1 MSISMRPIPWPD
13 AARYGPRKSS
23 SIPYDRSTDAN
34 PAYTEVIIP
43 HYRMKKVISVTDRA
57 AAYSIMRASQGFVV
71 GSGYHTA
78 DNAYGDIR
86 AIPIKDGVNLE
97 IGFIVKG
104 NYLLSDIA
112 QRFIERVGEKEA

>member
-1 MSISMRPIPWPD
+1 M
-13 AARYGPRKSS
+13 
-23 SIPYDRSTDAN
+23 
-34 PAYTEVIIP
+34 
-43 HYRMKKVISVTDRA
+43 
-57 AAYSIMRASQGFVV
+57 V